1 MPTAVSQSRTPV
13 QCPSCGASVSPGQS
27 SCWLCHAPLEAM
39 GETPTSPF
47 AAEHPF
53 VPRAAGQF
61 TIATILLVTTLIA
74 VCLGV
79 FRYSPGLGVLLIV
92 LAAPALVRT
101 VFVGRREQRRG
112 RRLTT
117 GGKIGQFVV
126 SLVIMYAVW
135 MAAGMAFFMTCA
147 GSLGLAAVADT
158 AAPQTGGGVMV
169 MGLIASLVFSACV
182 AVLILRA
189 TWPKGK

>member
-1 MPTAVSQSRTPV
+1 MPTADIQSRTPV

-27 SCWLCHAPLEAM
+27 SCWLCHAPLAAD
-39 GETPTSPF
+39 ETPASPF
-47 AAEHPF
+47 APGHPF

-74 VCLGV
+74 VCLGL

-92 LAAPALVRT
+92 FAAPALVRT
-101 VFVGRREQRRG
+101 VFVGRREQRLG

-117 GGKIGQFVV
+117 GGKIGQFFV
-126 SLVIMYAVW
+126 SLIIMYAVW

-147 GSLGLAAVADT
+147 GSLGLAAVANS
-158 AAPQTGGGVMV
+158 AAPETGGGVM
-169 MGLIASLVFSACV
+169 MIGLIASLVFSAGV